1 MPKVSRDADDERTR
15 PADTPSVDDGH
26 AALLVFWD
34 GGYRRLPL
42 IGTATFDIGRA
53 EDCDIRVDH
62 SSVSRHHLRLHVS
75 DTFAVEDLGSF
86 NGSRING
93 QTLAANV
100 PHPFTPGDVV
110 EVGSAVVVLA
120 PGRGESAERTPSEP
134 TAMQRLDRL
143 VDLVAQS
150 RINVLLVGETGAGKE
165 VTANEVHQRSPR
177 ASASFVSINC
187 AAVPE
192 ALLEAELFGYERG
205 AFTGADR
212 AKPGL
217 LESANGGT
225 FFLDEVADLPLVTQA
240 KLLRV
245 IERREVQRLGALAPK
260 ITDLRFIAATNR
272 DLEEEVREKRFR
284 EDLYFRLNGITLRI
298 PPLRERTF
306 QIPALARTFV
316 ETAAHD
322 LGRPAPPIRP
332 DALTLLES
340 HAWPGN
346 VRELKNVLERA
357 VLLSESAPIGPEHIQ
372 LEGTPSRAPASL
384 GRNALRRDYE
394 SFERQRISE
403 ALEQAAGNQTEAA
416 KALGISR
423 RTLLNRLDA
432 LGLPRPRKRG

>member
-1 MPKVSRDADDERTR
+1 MSRDAGDDERTR
-15 PADTPSVDDGH
+15 PADAPSVDEGH

-42 IGTATFDIGRA
+42 VGSARFELGRA
-53 EDCDIRVDH
+53 EDCDVRVDH
-62 SSVSRHHLRLHVS
+62 ASVSRHHLRLHAT
-75 DTFAVEDLGSF
+75 DTLAIEDLGSF

-93 QTLAANV
+93 VALVPNV
-100 PHPFTPGDVV
+100 PEAFGPGDVV
-110 EVGSAVVVLA
+110 EMGSAVLVVQPGTRSA
-120 PGRGESAERTPSEP
+120 PTPEKP
-134 TAMQRLDRL
+134 AQGAMQRLERL
-143 VDLVAQS
+143 TDLVAQS
-150 RINVLLVGETGAGKE
+150 RINVLLTGETGAGKE
-165 VTANEVHQRSPR
+165 VTATEVHRRSPR
-177 ASASFVSINC
+177 ASARFVSINC

-192 ALLEAELFGYERG
+192 ALLEAELFGFERG

-217 LESANGGT
+217 LESADGGT

-245 IERREVQRLGALAPK
+245 LERREVQRLGALVPK
-260 ITDLRFIAATNR
+260 TVDLRFIAATNR

-284 EDLYFRLNGITLRI
+284 EDLYFRLNGITLRV

-306 QIPALARTFV
+306 QIAELARLFV
-316 ETAAHD
+316 EAEAKE
-322 LGRPAPPIRP
+322 LGRAPPPILPEAMRM
-332 DALTLLES
+332 LENNP
-340 HAWPGN
+340 WPGN
-346 VRELKNVLERA
+346 VRELKNVMERA
-357 VLLSESAPIGPEHIQ
+357 VLLGESQPISPEHIQ
-372 LEGTPSRAPASL
+372 LEGAPSTPASL

-403 ALEQAAGNQTEAA
+403 ALERAGGNQTAAA